1 MLFVSRRGPDMR
13 RIATASVGR
22 RRGRRGLLL
31 ILAALGL
38 LALACGGGSSSGL
51 SADSL
56 PPLVLQPADLPP
68 FFSEPQVIDD
78 FPLPAAVEIGVSAKY
93 FVSYADRPDGTAQE
107 FLMSGVAII
116 SNSDDLDY
124 FFADAGTA
132 IDLALSDIG
141 RDLESVQVVAL
152 TELGSDAVGVVY
164 FPGGDGRQDIVIF
177 RRGNVLG
184 YVALFKPIDVEG
196 FIDIGAAA
204 AIMDGRIGE
213 FLRAGAAADTGS

>member
-1 MLFVSRRGPDMR
+1 MP
-13 RIATASVGR
+13 AASNRVPAR
-22 RRGRRGLLL
+22 RRGRRALLL
-31 ILAALGL
+31 VLAALGL
-38 LALACGGGSSSGL
+38 LALACGGGSSSAL

-56 PPLVLQPADLPP
+56 PSLVLQPSDLPAG
-68 FFSEPQVIDD
+68 FSEPQVIDD
-78 FPLPAAVEIGVSAKY
+78 FPLPDAVEAGVSAKY

-107 FLMSGVAII
+107 FLTSGVAII
-116 SNSDDLDY
+116 SSAEDLDY

-132 IDLALSDIG
+132 IDAALLEIG

-164 FPGGDGRQDIVIF
+164 FPDGDGRQDIVIF

-204 AIMDGRIGE
+204 AVMDRRIGE
-213 FLRAGAAADTGS
+213 FLRAGAAADDDS